1 MPVTSLPP
9 APIEVLA
16 FEPQHY
22 VMSRWHNITIIYWMN
37 QATGPAVSLLSDL
50 TRRFAQQHT
59 EGFSNIH
66 IVKEGA
72 PLPDAE
78 ARGGFAAMMEEHAKS
93 MACVAI
99 VLMGGGFW
107 ASALQGIGTSLRMI
121 TPRTYMMR
129 FARSPDELR
138 TWLPHEHSR
147 RTRQLVD
154 GTSLSNAVDQVF
166 QASLAPSLPR
176 QATGS
181 YR

>member
-1 MPVTSLPP
+1 MPVVSLPP

-22 VMSRWHNITIIYWMN
+22 VMSRWHNITMIYWMN
-37 QATGPAVSLLSDL
+37 QATGPAVRLLSDL
-50 TRRFAQQHT
+50 TRRVASECPQ
-59 EGFSNIH
+59 GFSNIH

-72 PLPDAE
+72 PLPDAD
-78 ARGGFAAMMEEHAKS
+78 ARAGFAAMMEDHAKS

-138 TWLPHEHSR
+138 VWLPHEHSR
-147 RTRQLVD
+147 RTRHLVD
-154 GTSLSNAVDQVF
+154 GTSLSNAIDHVF
-166 QASLAPSLPR
+166 RASHEPALQR
-176 QATGS
+176 QAIG
-181 YR
+181 